1 MIGARL
7 GPFAFTVGIM
17 GALIVGCTAPN
28 PDTSAGTAEAA
39 GQKCT
44 VCIVENP
51 GDPSPCYAIC
61 SQRVEDQA
69 AYMKA
74 LGR

>member
-1 MIGARL
+1 
-7 GPFAFTVGIM
+7 
-17 GALIVGCTAPN
+17 
-28 PDTSAGTAEAA
+28 
-39 GQKCT
+39 
-44 VCIVENP
+44 VENP